1 MNINRSAL
9 FWGVLLTGAGLL
21 ALADQMGYTDTFS
34 TQVWMIVLGA
44 ISLVGLVSYALSG
57 WKEWTW
63 LFPVGIF
70 GGLAFVVGLA
80 EVRPNSAAVA
90 SPLFFGLLIPFVG
103 AYLTDR
109 SRNWWAV
116 IPGGV
121 MLFLALTT
129 LMVNSVNGEWIGALF
144 LFLIALSFLVVYL
157 NDRTRIWALL
167 VAYIIGVLSIAP
179 MLAVDGET
187 APYYGPIFLFAVA
200 LPFFIL
206 YFRSLDNW
214 WAIIPAG
221 AVTTTAI
228 VAALAIA
235 GLIRNETESGFANAI
250 IMSGLAATF
259 AVVWLRHARPWA
271 KIATIVLLV
280 LAVGSVFFA
289 TYTQILGP
297 VLILLVGMYLFF
309 TALRPRHA

>member
-9 FWGVLLTGAGLL
+9 FWGVMLTGAGLL

-34 TQVWMIVLGA
+34 PQVWMVVLST
-44 ISLVGLVSYALSG
+44 ISLAGMLSYALSG
-57 WKEWTW
+57 WKEWAW

-70 GGLAFVVGLA
+70 GGLALVVGLA
-80 EVRPNSAAVA
+80 GSRLDSAAVA
-90 SPLFFGLLIPFVG
+90 SPLFFGLLIPFIG

-129 LMVNSVNGEWIGALF
+129 LLVDSVRGEWVGALF
-144 LFLIALSFLVVYL
+144 LFLIALSFLAVYL
-157 NDRTRIWALL
+157 NDRTRLWALL

-179 MLAVDGET
+179 MLASGGET
-187 APYYGPIFLFAVA
+187 AAYYGPIFLFAVA
-200 LPFFIL
+200 LPFFVL
-206 YFRSLDNW
+206 YFRSLDHW

-235 GLIRNETESGFANAI
+235 GLIRNESQGGFANAI
-250 IMSGLAATF
+250 LMTGLTTTF
-259 AVVWLRHARPWA
+259 ALVWLRHAKQWA
-271 KIATIVLLV
+271 KIATVALLV
-280 LAVGSVFFA
+280 LAVGSIFFA
-289 TYTQILGP
+289 SYTQILGP
-297 VLILLVGMYLFF
+297 LLIVVVGIYLFF
-309 TALRPRHA
+309 TALRPRHT

>member
-9 FWGVLLTGAGLL
+9 FWGIVLTGAGLL
-21 ALADQMGYTDTFS
+21 ALADQMGYTDTFPS
-34 TQVWMIVLGA
+34 RVWVTILGA
-44 ISLVGLVSYALSG
+44 VSLLGLVSYALSG
-57 WKEWTW
+57 WKEWAW
-63 LFPVGIF
+63 MFPVGIF
-70 GGLAFVVGLA
+70 GGLAAVVALA
-80 EVRPNSAAVA
+80 EARTDNASVA
-90 SPLFFGLLIPFVG
+90 SPLFFGLLLPFMV

-109 SRNWWAV
+109 ARNWWAL

-129 LMVNSVNGEWIGALF
+129 LLVDSVNGEWIGALF
-144 LFLIALSFLVVYL
+144 LFLIALSFFVVYL
-157 NDRTRIWALL
+157 NNRTRTWALL

-179 MLAVDGET
+179 MLASGGET
-187 APYYGPIFLFAVA
+187 AAYYGPIFLFAVA

-206 YFRSLDNW
+206 YFRSVDNW

-221 AVTTTAI
+221 AVTTVAI

-235 GLIRNETESGFANAI
+235 GLIRNENEGVFANAI

-259 AVVWLRHARPWA
+259 AVVWLRHARQWA
-271 KIATIVLLV
+271 KIATIALLV

-297 VLILLVGMYLFF
+297 LLIVVVGIYLFF